1 MGDDRQRSI
10 ILTPDDDPLG
20 TSIELVNELL
30 GPGPGYPFCRRI
42 GTRLMRELST
52 FSTIDRSPPW
62 IPRFVMSASSI
73 AGQETETIHTVVEGN
88 VDNRITKFNGA
99 RNEGGGVE

>member
-1 MGDDRQRSI
+1 
-10 ILTPDDDPLG
+10 
-20 TSIELVNELL
+20 
-30 GPGPGYPFCRRI
+30 
-42 GTRLMRELST
+42 
-52 FSTIDRSPPW
+52 
-62 IPRFVMSASSI
+62 MSASSI